1 MRATPTGMQ
10 VEERVSEPLDATMPH
25 VPGVTHRFV
34 DAGGLR
40 VHVAEAGPEDGE
52 PVLML
57 HGWPQHWYLWRHLV
71 PLMSDRYRLVMPDL
85 RGAGW
90 SEVTEGGYE
99 KENLARDQVA
109 LLDALGYETVKLIGH
124 D

>member
-1 MRATPTGMQ
+1 MRAARAGPRGGP
-10 VEERVSEPLDATMPH
+10 ERVSEPLDATMPH
-25 VPGVTHRFV
+25 VDGVTHRFV

-57 HGWPQHWYLWRHLV
+57 HGWPQSWYLWRHVV
-71 PLMSDRYRLVMPDL
+71 PRMSDRYRLVMPDL
-85 RGAGW
+85 RGVG
-90 SEVTEGGYE
+90 STQVTDDGYE

-109 LLDALGYETVKLIGH
+109 
-124 D
+124 